1 MMMMMMRVPPAC
13 PPLIIQYHDVPVVQ
27 APLLVMTGAANDN
40 ASLASPGQRLAVSFR
55 FASSRLVSFRA
66 APPPLARS
74 RPGRTDYIA
83 RVRAYLIYLCFPPL
97 PPPPPSPSPSQTV
110 GPGSCIKSTD
120 QRVRASG
127 QAGERAGGCLC
138 ASPHHPHYV
147 LARYVSNLLL
157 CVLFL
162 IAQISTTGTQQH
174 AARRRQRQLPVKS
187 ACLLTWSAL
196 RNAAQGRTT
205 HAATHAATH
214 ACKRASARVAQ
225 QIDVLSVCLPV
236 LPGLPLAPCKRN
248 NGSRSRCS
256 HSSFDSGRAEQ
267 VNPR

>member
-147 LARYVSNLLL
+147 LARCASSLPTACKHLPNALVGIFEAGPRAWRPCLLGAGCWDPIHRSCCTHARTHARTSHLWISPNLYASYITKRPRGAWETELQ
-157 CVLFL
+157 VFL
-162 IAQISTTGTQQH
+162 IPPTKVHIHQH
-174 AARRRQRQLPVKS
+174 FCR
-187 ACLLTWSAL
+187 
-196 RNAAQGRTT
+196 
-205 HAATHAATH
+205 
-214 ACKRASARVAQ
+214 
-225 QIDVLSVCLPV
+225 SVW
-236 LPGLPLAPCKRN
+236 
-248 NGSRSRCS
+248 
-256 HSSFDSGRAEQ
+256 
-267 VNPR
+267 